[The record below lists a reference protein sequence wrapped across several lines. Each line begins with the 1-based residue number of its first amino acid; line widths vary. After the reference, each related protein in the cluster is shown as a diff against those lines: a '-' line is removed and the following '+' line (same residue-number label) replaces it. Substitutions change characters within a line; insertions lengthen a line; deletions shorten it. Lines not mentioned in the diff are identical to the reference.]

1 MVATFSQN
9 DNQTLPFRLWI
20 KNDFERAGVPVFLS
34 NFSRI
39 ILIAQPFEK
48 PDNFPKETMCSSGL
62 VKNVSFQN
70 VRGILSCNAL
80 LFASPRRISFIVLL
94 LAFFHVY
101 SVPIQEKVR
110 ILNSCP
116 NEKIVFAHVCV
127 CEDYFVPDGI
137 SAILV
142 ELKDSNI

>member
-1 MVATFSQN
+1 MFLQN
-9 DNQTLPFRLWI
+9 MKADT
-20 KNDFERAGVPVFLS
+20 
-34 NFSRI
+34 
-39 ILIAQPFEK
+39 
-48 PDNFPKETMCSSGL
+48 
-62 VKNVSFQN
+62 
-70 VRGILSCNAL
+70 VRGILSCIAL

-101 SVPIQEKVR
+101 SVPIQEMVR

-127 CEDYFVPDGI
+127 CEDYFVPDRI

-142 ELKDSNI
+142 ELKDSKI